1 MIIGNPTLISTNAV
15 TNSSSVA
22 ITSDITTTYKNYMFV
37 CTDLNPVTNG
47 VEWQINLSIDDGS
60 NWLAKTTTFFRAQVK
75 NDGTGGTL
83 DLITAQSL
91 ENSTANAATS
101 FDIGNGSDES
111 SAGILYVYNP
121 TGTTHY
127 TYFSG
132 HFISYHGS
140 EYINDQYSQG
150 FCASTSAIDRIKF
163 EMSSGNF
170 DGTIQMYGIK

>member
-60 NWLAKTTTFFRAQVK
+60 NWLAKTTTFFRAQVASSGAS
-75 NDGTGGTL
+75 DDL
-83 DLITAQSL
+83 DIIAAQCLDDS
-91 ENSTANAATS
+91 NANAAIS

-121 TGTTHY
+121 QLHTLLQRSMMLLVNHPHRTIRSLHPYRTCTGYLNQVSLSCSVVDHLL
-127 TYFSG
+127 
-132 HFISYHGS
+132 I
-140 EYINDQYSQG
+140 
-150 FCASTSAIDRIKF
+150 
-163 EMSSGNF
+163 
-170 DGTIQMYGIK
+170 